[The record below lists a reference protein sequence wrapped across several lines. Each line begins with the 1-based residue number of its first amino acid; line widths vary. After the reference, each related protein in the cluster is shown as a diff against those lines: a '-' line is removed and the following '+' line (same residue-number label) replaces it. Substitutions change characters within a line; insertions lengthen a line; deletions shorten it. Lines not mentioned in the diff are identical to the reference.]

1 MKMTGFNFKNK
12 GKAFIFWAVV
22 ISLSSL
28 FIFRCGQAPQ
38 DETQSSLL
46 DKQSSIITADHNR
59 RIFFNSSHDQIKFGY
74 AVQSCFVKL
83 GGNFLVDGYN
93 SFCGEYNQNQNIS
106 TGSVAYVN
114 EIKINGR
121 NVRITGQVVQVQSC
135 DIDVSQIID
144 KARQNNNNSVIPSQ
158 FIRDGKLKLENN
170 DSLTLPSGV
179 YYFKEIKVSG
189 RAVLEFLGPATVVV
203 EGDVSVD
210 GQGQIKTNPVFL
222 RIISTGEF
230 KVEGQGVI
238 YGGIVG
244 NKVEI
249 KGRGQIF
256 GGVISRDFKGEGQGA
271 VHFDKGLGL
280 DRIEVFPSEVT
291 IKVVETVQLTA
302 VAKDIFGNEISCV
315 AFEWLS
321 ENSQV
326 AQVGQTG
333 LVRGVGVGTTYVIA
347 KILWFEGKSL
357 IRVLESE
364 IISHL
369 WARTYGTP
377 ANDWSIALE
386 KYNIP
391 VLQTS
396 DGGFIV
402 ATTNESDDI
411 LVLKLDPDG
420 NIQWQ
425 KKYGGSFREI
435 VNDMI
440 QTSDG
445 GYILTG
451 IIGYNYF
458 TGTGYDALIIKLD
471 SQGNI
476 QWQKIYDVGYT
487 FEGAGKIIKTSD
499 EGFIISAG
507 GDDSAIIKLDQN
519 GNIQWY
525 RTLGYPGG
533 GDGFNFRQTSDGGYI
548 GISTLPGVIL
558 GLDFGVVKLDSEGN
572 IQWSRAYGGNGAW
585 DVPYSIHETSDG
597 GFVVVGVTNSFSSTN
612 INDTNIWVLKLN
624 SQGDIIWQKE
634 YGVPNATDYAFSS
647 IQTPDGGYIIV
658 GFTTASGM
666 GDLLLMKIDSE
677 GNIVWQKVYG
687 GTYPDSGISI
697 QMTSDGN
704 LIISGATYSFGA
716 GNIDIWVL
724 KTDIDGNIPECPH
737 IGTANLSAYITSAIV
752 IAHPI
757 QQMDITISSVNYSAL
772 PFQNLDAVSLLQC
785 LYP

>member
-1 MKMTGFNFKNK
+1 MTEFNFKNK
-12 GKAFIFWAVV
+12 VKSFIFLAAVLF
-22 ISLSSL
+22 ISSL
-28 FIFRCGQAPQ
+28 FISGCGQTPQ

-46 DKQSSIITADHNR
+46 DKQNSISTTYHNR
-59 RIFFNSSHDQIKFGY
+59 RIFFKSSHDQIKFGY

-83 GGNFLVDGYN
+83 GGSFLVDGYN
-93 SFCGEYNQNQNIS
+93 SFCGEYNQNIS

-114 EIKINGR
+114 DIKINGG
-121 NVRITGQVVQVQSC
+121 NVNITGQVVQVQSC
-135 DIDVSQIID
+135 NIDVSQIID
-144 KARQNNNNSVIPSQ
+144 KARQNNNNSVVPSQ
-158 FIRDGKLKLENN
+158 FIRDGRLKLENN
-170 DSLTLPSGV
+170 DKLTLPSGV
-179 YYFKEIKVSG
+179 YYFREIKVSG
-189 RAVLEFLGPATVVV
+189 KAVLEFSGPATVVV
-203 EGDVSVD
+203 EGDVSVEE
-210 GQGQIKTNPVFL
+210 QGQIKTNPVFL
-222 RIISTGEF
+222 KIISTGKV
-230 KVEGQGVI
+230 KVEGQGAI
-238 YGGIVG
+238 YAGIVG

-249 KGRGQIF
+249 EGRGQIF
-256 GGVISRDFKGEGQGA
+256 GGVISREFKGEGQGA

-280 DRIEVFPSEVT
+280 DKIEVFPSEVT
-291 IKVVETVQLTA
+291 IKVGETAQLTA
-302 VAKDIFGNEISCV
+302 VAKDIFGNEISCL

-326 AQVGQTG
+326 AQVDQTG
-333 LVRGVGVGTTYVIA
+333 LVRGIGLGTTYVIA

-435 VNDMI
+435 VNDII
-440 QTSDG
+440 QTADG
-445 GYILTG
+445 GYVLTG

-471 SQGNI
+471 SQGNM

-499 EGFIISAG
+499 GGFIISAG
-507 GDDSAIIKLDQN
+507 GGDSAIIKLDQN

-525 RTLGYPGG
+525 RTLGYPVG
-533 GDGFNFRQTSDGGYI
+533 GDRFNFRQTSDGGYI

-572 IQWSRAYGGNGAW
+572 IQWSRAYGGNGFW
-585 DVPYSIHETSDG
+585 DIPYSIYETSDG

-612 INDTNIWVLKLN
+612 INDINIWVFKIN

-658 GFTTASGM
+658 GLTAGSGV

-677 GNIVWQKVYG
+677 GDIVWQKVYG
-687 GTYPDSGISI
+687 GTYPDVGISI
-697 QMTSDGN
+697 QMTNDGN

-724 KTDIDGNIPECPH
+724 KTDIDGNIPECPY
-737 IGTANLSAYITSAIV
+737 IGAANLSAHITSAIV
-752 IAHPI
+752 TTPPI
-757 QQMDITISSVNYSAL
+757 QQMGITISSVNYPAL
-772 PFQNLDAVSLLQC
+772 PFQDLDAVSLLQC
-785 LYP
+785 FYP

>member
-1 MKMTGFNFKNK
+1 MRTNSSRPNPIVF
-12 GKAFIFWAVV
+12 
-22 ISLSSL
+22 SLVE
-28 FIFRCGQAPQ
+28 
-38 DETQSSLL
+38 D
-46 DKQSSIITADHNR
+46 QSSITTADHNR
-59 RIFFNSSHDQIKFGY
+59 RLFFKSSHDQIKFGY

-83 GGNFLVDGYN
+83 VGNFLVDGYN

-114 EIKINGR
+114 DIKINGR
-121 NVRITGQVVQVQSC
+121 NVRITGQVIQAQNC
-135 DIDVSQIID
+135 DVDVSQIID
-144 KARQNNNNSVIPSQ
+144 KARQNNNNFVIPPQ

-170 DSLTLPSGV
+170 DKLTLPSGV
-179 YYFKEIKVSG
+179 YYFREMKVSG
-189 RAVLEFLGPATVVV
+189 RSVLEFSGPATVVV
-203 EGDVSVD
+203 EGDVSVE

-222 RIISTGEF
+222 KIISTGEF
-230 KVEGQGVI
+230 KIEGQGVI

-256 GGVISRDFKGEGQGA
+256 GGVISREFKGEGQGA

-280 DRIEVFPSEVT
+280 DRVEVFPSEVT
-291 IKVVETVQLTA
+291 MKVGETAQLTA

-326 AQVGQTG
+326 AQVDQAG
-333 LVRGVGVGTTYVIA
+333 LVRGVALGTTYVIA
-347 KILWFEGKSL
+347 KILWFEDKSL

-396 DGGFIV
+396 DVGFIV
-402 ATTNESDDI
+402 ATANESDDI

-435 VNDMI
+435 LWDMI
-440 QTSDG
+440 QTADG

-451 IIGYNYF
+451 AIGYNYF

-487 FEGAGKIIKTSD
+487 FERAGKIIQTSD
-499 EGFIISAG
+499 GGFIIGAG
-507 GDDSAIIKLDQN
+507 GSDSAIIKLDQN

-525 RTLGYPGG
+525 RALGYQVG
-533 GDGFNFRQTSDGGYI
+533 GDIFDFRQTSDGGYI

-558 GLDFGVVKLDSEGN
+558 GLDIGVVKLDSDGN
-572 IQWSRAYGGNGAW
+572 IQWGRAYGGNGAW

-612 INDTNIWVLKLN
+612 INDINIWVFKIN

-647 IQTPDGGYIIV
+647 IQMPDGGYIIV

-687 GTYPDSGISI
+687 GTYPDVGISI
-697 QMTSDGN
+697 QMTNDGN